1 METRRLLGNLL
12 ETTVYV
18 IAGLPIAIRGMLIEP
33 KTPAD
38 ELRRAFASIY
48 WKPRSLSDGIA
59 LALGLILAPVA
70 VPAADLWFTARNGRA
85 VRIREGKGLASQFAE
100 QLRLY
105 VTAGIF
111 GPWYYILS
119 LHRDGAR
126 RAPTFLQ
133 RCVTK
138 RGIYD
143 LLRPV
148 AGSPLSDKRE
158 FSKWCI
164 KAGVRCVRCEA
175 SIGATGDR
183 PELPD
188 ADLFLK
194 PRQGC
199 GGKGAERWDRV
210 GDQRWSNGDQVLDRD
225 GLIRRLRAK
234 RREFIVQKWLTPHR
248 DLIPLT
254 SGALPT
260 VRVLTVLDERGV
272 PEIAA
277 AVFRMSI
284 GTNRT
289 VDNIHAGGLAC
300 AISLAS
306 GTLGLA
312 SNLGADSRLGWT
324 SYHPT
329 TGARIEGRRLPL
341 WNEVKQ
347 LALKAHRAF
356 SDRVMI
362 GWDIGIVDD
371 GPIVIEGNS
380 GPDMDLMQRFM
391 DFGFC
396 HEHRF
401 SELLAYH
408 LRAKDRA
415 AIADLKAAA

>member
-1 METRRLLGNLL
+1 MQVARSLRNLL

-18 IAGLPIAIRGMLIEP
+18 ISGFPIALRGILVEP
-33 KTPAD
+33 KAPAD
-38 ELRRAFASIY
+38 ELRRAFASTY
-48 WKPRSLSDGIA
+48 WRPRSFRDC
-59 LALGLILAPVA
+59 LALLLGLLLTPIA
-70 VPAADLWFTARNGRA
+70 VPAVDLWFTLRNGPTIRH
-85 VRIREGKGLASQFAE
+85 REGRGLVSQFAE
-100 QLRLY
+100 QLKLY
-105 VTAGIF
+105 ATAGIF

-133 RCVTK
+133 RCMTK

-143 LLRPV
+143 LLRP
-148 AGSPLSDKRE
+148 AEGSPLSDKRE
-158 FSKWCI
+158 FAEWCT
-164 KAGVRCVRCEA
+164 KAGVRCVRCVA
-175 SIGATGDR
+175 LIDDAIDC
-183 PELPD
+183 PEFPD
-188 ADLFLK
+188 ADLFVK
-194 PRQGC
+194 PSRGS
-199 GGKGAERWDRV
+199 GGRGAERWDWV
-210 GDQRWSNGDQVLDRD
+210 ASQRWSNSDRILDRD
-225 GLIRRLRAK
+225 GLIHYLREKHREFVVQRRLP
-234 RREFIVQKWLTPHR
+234 PHR

-260 VRVLTVLDERGV
+260 VRLLTILDEREV
-272 PEIAA
+272 PEIVG

-300 AISLAS
+300 SVSLAS

-312 SNLGADSRLGWT
+312 SNLGADSRLGW
-324 SYHPT
+324 SSFHPT
-329 TGARIEGRRLPL
+329 TGARIEGASLPL

-347 LALKAHRAF
+347 LAIQAHRAF
-356 SDRVMI
+356 SDRVMV

-401 SELLAYH
+401 SELLAFH
-408 LRAKDRA
+408 LRAKRQVPSLN
-415 AIADLKAAA
+415 LKAA